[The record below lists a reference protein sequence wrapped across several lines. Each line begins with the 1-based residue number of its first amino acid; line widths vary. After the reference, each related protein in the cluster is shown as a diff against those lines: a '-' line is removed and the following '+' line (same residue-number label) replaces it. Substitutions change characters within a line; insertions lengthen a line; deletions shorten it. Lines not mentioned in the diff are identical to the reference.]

1 MTSEPTNQNHIQQTL
16 WSEDF
21 LAKIC
26 PVVANALV
34 SQKKRGLASFTNSCE
49 SYAWFD
55 PNTSSWKTWPRSLIT
70 DWELFSESFPRQGL
84 MQNGELFEQAIMSEP
99 PTTEIDG
106 FALQLTE
113 TLPTPTAMD
122 IREDG
127 LKHAT
132 KMLQGKTHRSSGQP
146 IQVTLSDKVM
156 MNQIKDNPELMK
168 IYQDHQIQE
177 RPYLPSQ
184 EEFVSY
190 LRKQATIKELA
201 TKTNIRKT
209 KIEHWFRKDKAGF
222 SYPSI
227 EDWEVIKP
235 HLIEIQFD
243 KEMTTVKTKEWT
255 SKSPI
260 LPTPTASDIE
270 GGTAKDVQF
279 KNGSFVFTGRTRKG
293 KGGE

>member
-1 MTSEPTNQNHIQQTL
+1 
-16 WSEDF
+16 
-21 LAKIC
+21 
-26 PVVANALV
+26 
-34 SQKKRGLASFTNSCE
+34 
-49 SYAWFD
+49 
-55 PNTSSWKTWPRSLIT
+55 
-70 DWELFSESFPRQGL
+70 
-84 MQNGELFEQAIMSEP
+84 
-99 PTTEIDG
+99 
-106 FALQLTE
+106 
-113 TLPTPTAMD
+113 
-122 IREDG
+122 
-127 LKHAT
+127 
-132 KMLQGKTHRSSGQP
+132 
-146 IQVTLSDKVM
+146 M

-201 TKTNIRKT
+201 KQDKYQEN
-209 KIEHWFRKDKAGF
+209 KDRTLVSEGQ
-222 SYPSI
+222 SGIQLSQHR

-270 GGTAKDVQF
+270 GGTAKDVH
-279 KNGSFVFTGRTRKG
+279 KNGKTFTGRTRKG
-293 KGGE
+293 KGLE